1 MSGSN
6 PYDEQNTGNEATPG
20 SELFAG
26 STELNPEFQA
36 LLGGDW
42 QTPVDPYVSYGS
54 VNDEDRLGCL
64 IGLARAMSTTD
75 ELLAMAETLGM
86 TPLQLLTILADVQ
99 TLFGVIA
106 MPVLPPIALI
116 IMDEHTGDTDYGSI
130 SDVTGAGADRSRGMF
145 DELAARR
152 ARQRRT
158 QFDQMS
164 TGKSFR
170 RMPSTNTVFNPLDA
184 SFVHGMVR
192 RSMLLGQLTALGS
205 TDPALDA
212 DPEATHA
219 ANLARAFVHGR
230 RRADEL
236 LDPYVET
243 TQEPGSTD
251 PQE

>member
-6 PYDEQNTGNEATPG
+6 PYDEQNTGNISRFLRDLE
-20 SELFAG
+20 EL
-26 STELNPEFQA
+26 
-36 LLGGDW
+36 DR
-42 QTPVDPYVSYGS
+42 VMDIDPYVSYGS
-54 VNDEDRLGCL
+54 VNDEDSLGYL

-75 ELLAMAETLGM
+75 ELLAMAEILGM
-86 TPLQLLTILADVQ
+86 TPLQLLMTLADMQ
-99 TLFGVIA
+99 ELFSIIA

-116 IMDEHTGDTDYGSI
+116 IIDDMDAHTGDTDYGSVN
-130 SDVTGAGADRSRGMF
+130 DVTNTVTDRSRGMF

-152 ARQRRT
+152 TQRRRA
-158 QFDQMS
+158 QFDQMA
-164 TGKSFR
+164 TGELFR
-170 RMPSTNTVFNPLDA
+170 HTPHPNTVFNPLDA
-184 SFVHGMVR
+184 SFAHGMVR
-192 RSMLLGQLTALGS
+192 RSMLLGQLTALGN
-205 TDPALDA
+205 TDLAPDA

>member
-42 QTPVDPYVSYGS
+42 QTPVDPYGSYGS
-54 VNDEDRLGCL
+54 VNDEDSLGCL

-99 TLFGVIA
+99 TLFGVIT

-130 SDVTGAGADRSRGMF
+130 SDVTGTDCSRGMF

-152 ARQRRT
+152 TQRRRA
-158 QFDQMS
+158 QFDQMA
-164 TGKSFR
+164 TGELFR
-170 RMPSTNTVFNPLDA
+170 HTPNPNTVFNPLDA

-192 RSMLLGQLTALGS
+192 RSMLLGQLTALGN
-205 TDPALDA
+205 TDLAPDA

>member
-1 MSGSN
+1 MSENGSH
-6 PYDEQNTGNEATPG
+6 DKQNTGNEATPG

-54 VNDEDRLGCL
+54 VNDEDSLGCL

-99 TLFGVIA
+99 TLFGVIT

-130 SDVTGAGADRSRGMF
+130 SDVIATGAGADRSRGMF

-152 ARQRRT
+152 TQRLRA
-158 QFDQMS
+158 QFDQMA
-164 TGKSFR
+164 TGEPFS
-170 RMPSTNTVFNPLDA
+170 DI
-184 SFVHGMVR
+184 VR
-192 RSMLLGQLTALGS
+192 LLG
-205 TDPALDA
+205 
-212 DPEATHA
+212 E
-219 ANLARAFVHGR
+219 
-230 RRADEL
+230 
-236 LDPYVET
+236 
-243 TQEPGSTD
+243 
-251 PQE
+251 